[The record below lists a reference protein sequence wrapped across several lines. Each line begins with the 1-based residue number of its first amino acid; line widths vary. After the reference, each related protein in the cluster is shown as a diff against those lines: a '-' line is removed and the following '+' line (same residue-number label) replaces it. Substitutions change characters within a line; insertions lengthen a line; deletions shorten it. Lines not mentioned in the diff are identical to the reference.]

1 MRPRSDRGSS
11 CTDEDRSEET
21 EDRALISAI
30 TSMKTITILATI
42 VLRSQALVFVRES
55 GFARLHC
62 SCVVYSN
69 KASDDEPA
77 MVSCAWI

>member
-21 EDRALISAI
+21 EDQALISAV
-30 TSMKTITILATI
+30 TFKFVHEDCYSLAKPDPC
-42 VLRSQALVFVRES
+42 LSFES
-55 GFARLHC
+55 LAVQDC
-62 SCVVYSN
+62 NN

-77 MVSCAWI
+77 TVPYLDIEA